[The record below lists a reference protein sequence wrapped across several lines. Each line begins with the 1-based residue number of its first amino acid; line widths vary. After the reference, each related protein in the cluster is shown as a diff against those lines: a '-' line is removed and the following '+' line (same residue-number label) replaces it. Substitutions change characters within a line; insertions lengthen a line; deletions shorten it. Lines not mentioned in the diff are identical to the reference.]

1 MISPDAFP
9 SDTSADTSMPSRDP
23 HPFGTPDRERAARP
37 DAVGGPTSDLF
48 PTVYEQLRDLA
59 HSRMHREPSGHT
71 LQTTALVHE
80 VYLRLSKDG
89 SGKWENPRHFFAA
102 AAEAMRRILIERARR
117 VASLKRGGDRD
128 RIDLDFVEQGMES
141 EPASMLALDEALTE
155 LQSFDERLGQV
166 VMLRYFTGLSVEE
179 TAVALETSPRTVKRD
194 WAVARAWLGKRL
206 GELTP

>member
-1 MISPDAFP
+1 MLN
-9 SDTSADTSMPSRDP
+9 RDP
-23 HPFGTPDRERAARP
+23 RSPEPTQREFAARS
-37 DAVGGPTSDLF
+37 DATGGPTSDLF

-59 HSRMHREPSGHT
+59 HSRMNREPSGHT

-117 VASLKRGGDRD
+117 ASSLKRGGDRD
-128 RIDLDFVEQGMES
+128 RIDLEFVDHGMES
-141 EPASMLALDEALTE
+141 EPSSMLALDEALTE
-155 LQSFDERLGQV
+155 LQSFDPRLGQV

-206 GELTP
+206 GELTT